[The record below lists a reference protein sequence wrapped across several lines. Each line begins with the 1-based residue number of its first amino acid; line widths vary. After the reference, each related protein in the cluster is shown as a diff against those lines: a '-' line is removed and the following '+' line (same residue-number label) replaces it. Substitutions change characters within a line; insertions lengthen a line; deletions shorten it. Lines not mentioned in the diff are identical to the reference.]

1 MNKNQSTSQDKY
13 LSTWIL
19 DMLDYLKNGLEIV
32 SIFTP
37 EKTMEE
43 KQGYGFMCYFQVK
56 KK

>member
-1 MNKNQSTSQDKY
+1 MNKNKSTSRDKY

-43 KQGYGFMCYFQVK
+43 KKADTFN
-56 KK
+56 